1 MKDTPQNQYFPANA
15 ERMAEHCLESGCIGK
30 YTPSH
35 FEISLGQGLR
45 PRRAKFCIPR
55 PSGSL
60 SSLGVQNPQSGK
72 SLGPRG
78 MYFPKH
84 PSSRQCSDTF
94 FSSCLSVHLSSCLPH
109 CIDITTLED
118 SNVGT
123 LRNISINIDM
133 GVGYGFHIE
142 QIDLLGSIV
151 LVA

>member
-1 MKDTPQNQYFPANA
+1 MLREWLNTASSRDVLGNIPPHTLRSLSDRDFAAPGPRLMPGEGRSFAS
-15 ERMAEHCLESGCIGK
+15 LEPRAVSRASGCK
-30 YTPSH
+30 TPS
-35 FEISLGQGLR
+35 R
-45 PRRAKFCIPR
+45 
-55 PSGSL
+55 
-60 SSLGVQNPQSGK
+60 GK

-78 MYFPKH
+78 MYFPIH

-94 FSSCLSVHLSSCLPH
+94 FSSCLSILAAVFH
-109 CIDITTLED
+109 IDITTLED